1 MTLASLPP
9 LPPSAARV
17 ALLGDVVGKTGR
29 EVALA
34 AVRPLRD
41 AGAEL
46 LVANGENASGGT
58 GIAAKEVRELLGG
71 GFDVLTTGN
80 HVWKHKDVLKMLDD
94 EPRLLRPLNY
104 PPGTPGR
111 GHGSFPLPGGGS
123 LLVACL
129 LGRTFLEPLD
139 CPFRAADA
147 LLAGLGLGEPAWP
160 PPSGAPAGGAPRTP
174 SLVDFHAEATAEKL
188 AMRFHLDGRV
198 SALVGTHTHVQTSD
212 AEVTALG
219 TAYLT
224 DAGCCSAWPSVIGFE
239 PQSVVARF
247 RTVRPHRYLPAE
259 GPGRVE
265 GVVFDVER
273 EGGRCLAVHA
283 IRVA

>member
-1 MTLASLPP
+1 MTLPP
-9 LPPSAARV
+9 LPPPPPGAARV
-17 ALLGDVVGKTGR
+17 ALLGDIVGKAGR
-29 EVALA
+29 DLALA
-34 AVRPLRD
+34 AVRPLRE

-58 GIAAKEVRELLGG
+58 GIAAKEVRELLAG
-71 GFDVLTTGN
+71 GFDALTTGN
-80 HVWKHKDVLKMLDD
+80 HVWKHKDVLKLLDD

-111 GHGSFPLPGGGS
+111 GHGLFPLPGGGS
-123 LLVACL
+123 LLVVCL

-139 CPFRAADA
+139 CPFRAMDV
-147 LLAGLGLGEPAWP
+147 LLAERGLGDPAWP
-160 PPSGAPAGGAPRTP
+160 PPPGAPPGGPPRVP
-174 SLVDFHAEATAEKL
+174 ALVDFHAEATAEKL

-198 SALVGTHTHVQTSD
+198 SALFGTHTHVQTSD

-239 PQSVVARF
+239 PQNVLARF

-273 EGGRCLAVHA
+273 AGGRCLAVHA